1 MFQVV
6 GFDDEEQRRWQ
17 QVVVRRG
24 TVCGPWVGGSMVG
37 GVEVEF
43 DSSGAEEEECVYVV
57 AAVKGAE
64 HIVVSSHPAQR
75 NSSRWGL
82 VTLVETGALQH

>member
-6 GFDDEEQRRWQ
+6 GFDEEEQRRWQ
-17 QVVVRRG
+17 QVVVR
-24 TVCGPWVGGSMVG
+24 TVCGPWVRGSMVG
-37 GVEVEF
+37 GAEAKF
-43 DSSGAEEEECVYVV
+43 DSSGAEEEECV

-82 VTLVETGALQH
+82 VTLVETGALRH

>member
-6 GFDDEEQRRWQ
+6 GFDSEEQRRWW
-17 QVVVRRG
+17 QVVVRSE
-24 TVCGPWVGGSMVG
+24 TVCGPWVRGSMVG

-43 DSSGAEEEECVYVV
+43 DSSGAEEEECV

-64 HIVVSSHPAQR
+64 HIVVSSHPAQSK
-75 NSSRWGL
+75 SSR
-82 VTLVETGALQH
+82 